1 MTTKVNILGI
11 EVDQF
16 ISDSDHELLKVQPHN
31 LDKEWAQQ
39 PGTAA
44 YFGHLH
50 GRAVAQVGRLKTR
63 RDLVEATIAQELRDK
78 AVTDGEKITETKIDS
93 MVRKDKRFVAVSM
106 AYSEAQGIEKSL
118 EALNLASRARKDAL
132 RHFSDKQQYE
142 MHRSAGSYK
151 ARSGAEQD

>member
-16 ISDSDHELLKVQPHN
+16 VTEADQELLKITPHQ
-31 LDKEWAQQ
+31 LDREWTQQ

-44 YFGHLH
+44 YFGNLH

-63 RDLVEATIAQELRDK
+63 RDLTEATIAQEIREAAL
-78 AVTDGEKITETKIDS
+78 TNGEKVVETKIDS
-93 MVRKDKRFVAVSM
+93 MVRKDTRFVAVSM
-106 AYSEAQGIEKSL
+106 AYSEALGIEKSL
-118 EALNLASRARKDAL
+118 ESMNLASRSRKDAL

-142 MHRSAGSYK
+142 MHRSSGSYK
-151 ARSGAEQD
+151 ARSDAD